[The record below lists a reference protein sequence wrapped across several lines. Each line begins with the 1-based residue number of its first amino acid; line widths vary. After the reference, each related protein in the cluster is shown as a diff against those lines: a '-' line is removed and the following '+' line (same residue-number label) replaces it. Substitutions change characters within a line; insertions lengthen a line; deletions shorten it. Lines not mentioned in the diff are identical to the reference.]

1 MSVCVVNLNKKN
13 CKSQYKKNGSNDI
26 ENAMEI
32 CINLPYKHRCN
43 ISKYQMM
50 NSISLETISFIETCT

>member
-1 MSVCVVNLNKKN
+1 MSVCVVNLN
-13 CKSQYKKNGSNDI
+13 KKNGSNDI